1 MANPRA
7 QKFNPIAFTPWPV
20 TLVTTI
26 VYLALCV
33 PILVI
38 NQVVP
43 AAPETSPRGVNL
55 TEAWRDLQ
63 YLTGGFHPYNSRRN
77 DEVHEWLLRRIGS
90 IIRPTIEARNNS
102 ASNDDVPEVFV
113 FDDNQ
118 SNLTYSNGGVGKEA
132 IVGVYFEGTNIIVY
146 IRGSDDDPENWWE
159 RSNGKPKGKGGVL
172 VNAHYDS
179 VSTGYGATDDGMGV
193 VSLLQLLRYFTTPG
207 NKPRKGLVLLF
218 NNGEEDYLNG
228 AHVYSQHPLSNFTHT
243 FLNLE
248 GAGAGGRAAL
258 FRTTDTEVT
267 RFYKNAKHPF
277 GSVLAADG
285 FKMGMLRSQTDY
297 VVFNGVLGLRG
308 LDVAFIAPRSRYHTD
323 QDDVRHTSVDSL
335 WHMLS
340 ASVGTT
346 EGLVSYT
353 GTDFDGESKDQD
365 KVNSGTGTL
374 GVWFDVFGSAFAIF
388 RLHTLFALSV
398 TLLVVAPLVL
408 FITSIALSK
417 TDRMYLFSMSKSLG
431 GTDEKVSLRGL
442 RGLFRTPIILTVATV
457 IPIGLAYLLEKV
469 NPYIVHSSQFS
480 VWGMMLSAWIFV
492 AWFLACVADFFRP
505 SALHRAYSY
514 TWIFIVTWIM
524 LVINSVYAN
533 QKGIAAGYFVFFY
546 FAGAFLATWIS
557 YLELFALPRK
567 GDYASQTLRH
577 TGWRASSQS
586 SRLLTPS
593 ADELPSDT
601 GTNGAEHPED
611 AEEETDPT
619 ESTSLLRGQQT
630 TFANYRTGGN
640 GSAMEHTD
648 EHEDISEGGTFKHE
662 QSWSWTLPR
671 WTWVLQLL
679 LLAPIVIILVGQL
692 ALFLTTSMSQV
703 GSDGVSTFIVYLA
716 CAVFTTLLFTPLF
729 PFIHR
734 FTYHIPTFLFLIFIG
749 TLIYNLVAFPF
760 SPANRL
766 KISFIQEV
774 NLDDGSNKVSLT
786 GIQPYLT
793 DTINSIPSAAGQN
806 ITCDQ
811 SPFGNLEKCSWS
823 GPLPRVVGQNGEGD
837 SEIGSSKW
845 MTYNIT
851 KTVGRNSARVEI
863 FGQNTRACKLKF
875 DKPVSDFRVS
885 GSVTDHRMPHTNR
898 QGVAEIR
905 LWSRTWDRT
914 WVVDIDW
921 QDNSDKPE
929 GHDDVDDD
937 RQDAPQNS
945 LSGKVICLWS
955 DGNQSGVIP
964 ALDEVR
970 LYAPSWVAISK
981 SADGLVEASHD
992 FTIQ

>member
-1 MANPRA
+1 MATPRV

-20 TLVTTI
+20 TVITTI
-26 VYLALCV
+26 VYLALLI
-33 PILVI
+33 PILII
-38 NQVVP
+38 NLVVP
-43 AAPETSPRGVNL
+43 PAPETSPKGVNL

-63 YLTGGFHPYNSRRN
+63 HLTGGFHPYNSRRN
-77 DEVHEWLLRRIGS
+77 DEVHKWLLRRIDA
-90 IIRPTIEARNNS
+90 IIRPIVEAREHSS
-102 ASNDDVPEVFV
+102 ANDDVPEVFV

-118 SNLTYSNGGVGKEA
+118 SNLTYSNGGVNKAA

-285 FKMGMLRSQTDY
+285 FKMGLLRSQTDY
-297 VVFNGVLGLRG
+297 VVFNGILGLRG

-340 ASVGTT
+340 ASIGTT

-353 GTDFDGESKDQD
+353 GMDFDGRTKDQD
-365 KVNSGTGTL
+365 KVDSGAGTP
-374 GVWFDVFGSAFAIF
+374 GVWFDVFGSAFAVF

-398 TLLVVAPLVL
+398 TILVVAPLVI
-408 FITSIALSK
+408 FITSIVLSK

-431 GTDEKVSLRGL
+431 RTNERVSLRGL
-442 RGLFRTPIILTVATV
+442 RGLFRTPIILTVATI

-480 VWGMMLSAWIFV
+480 VWSMMLSVWIFL
-492 AWFLACVADFFRP
+492 AWFLARAADFFRP
-505 SALHRAYSY
+505 SALNRAYSY
-514 TWIFIVTWIM
+514 TWIFIATWIM
-524 LVINSVYAN
+524 LVINTVYAN

-546 FAGAFLATWIS
+546 FAGAFLATWVS

-567 GDYASQTLRH
+567 GDYARQTIRH
-577 TGWRASSQS
+577 PGRRPSSLS
-586 SRLLTPS
+586 SRLLTPA

-601 GTNGAEHPED
+601 GPNGAEISED
-611 AEEETDPT
+611 AGEETDPT
-619 ESTSLLRGQQT
+619 ESTSLLRGQRT
-630 TFANYRTGGN
+630 TFANYRTGG
-640 GSAMEHTD
+640 TD
-648 EHEDISEGGTFKHE
+648 GVVEDTDDGEDIGEGGTFKHE

-692 ALFLTTSMSQV
+692 ALLLTASMSQV

-716 CAVFTTLLFTPLF
+716 FAVFTALLLTPLL

-734 FTYHIPTFLFLIFIG
+734 FTYHIPTFLFLIFIS

-760 SPANRL
+760 SPGNRL
-766 KISFIQEV
+766 KVSFIQEV
-774 NLDDGSNKVSLT
+774 NFDDGSNKVSLT

-793 DTINSIPSAAGQN
+793 YTVNSIPSAAGQN

-811 SPFGNLEKCSWS
+811 GPFGNLQKCSWT
-823 GPLPRVVGQNGEGD
+823 GPFPRVVGGDREGNQ
-837 SEIGSSKW
+837 EIMSDKW
-845 MTYNIT
+845 MSYNIT
-851 KTVGRNSARVEI
+851 KMVGENKARFEI
-863 FGQNTRACKLKF
+863 SGRNTRACKLKF
-875 DKPVSDFRVS
+875 DKPVADFRVS
-885 GSVTDHRMPHTNR
+885 GSAVDHRMPHTSR

-905 LWSRTWDRT
+905 LWSRTWERT
-914 WVVDIDW
+914 WVIDVNW
-921 QDNSDKPE
+921 HDNPDKSE
-929 GHDDVDDD
+929 SDDD
-937 RQDAPQNS
+937 EKHDAPQNG

>member
-1 MANPRA
+1 MATPRA

-20 TLVTTI
+20 TLITTI
-26 VYLALCV
+26 VYLGLLI

-38 NQVVP
+38 SLVVP
-43 AAPETSPRGVNL
+43 PAPEASPEGVNI

-63 YLTGGFHPYNSRRN
+63 HLTGGFHPYNSRRN
-77 DEVHEWLLRRIGS
+77 DEVHQWLLRRIES
-90 IIRPTIEARNNS
+90 IIRPTREAGERS
-102 ASNDDVPEVFV
+102 FANDDVPEAFV

-118 SNLTYSNGGVGKEA
+118 SNLTYSNGGVGKAA

-146 IRGSDDDPENWWE
+146 IRGTEDDPENWWE

-179 VSTGYGATDDGMGV
+179 VSTGYGATDNGIGV
-193 VSLLQLLRYFTTPG
+193 VSLLQLLKYFTTPG

-228 AHVYSQHPLSNFTHT
+228 AHVFGQHPLSNFTHT

-267 RFYKNAKHPF
+267 RFYQNAKHPF

-285 FKMGMLRSQTDY
+285 FKMGLLRSQTDY
-297 VVFNGVLGLRG
+297 VVFNGIFGLRG
-308 LDVAFIAPRSRYHTD
+308 LDLAFIAPRSRYHTD
-323 QDDVRHTSVDSL
+323 QDDSRHTSVDSL

-340 ASVGTT
+340 AAIGTT

-353 GTDFDGESKDQD
+353 ETDFDGKSQSQD

-374 GVWFDVFGSAFAIF
+374 GVWFDMFGSAFAVF

-398 TLLVVAPLVL
+398 TLLVVAPLVI
-408 FITSIALSK
+408 FITAIVLSK

-431 GTDEKVSLRGL
+431 GTDERVSLRGL
-442 RGLFRTPIILTVATV
+442 RGLFRTPIILAVATV

-480 VWGMMLSAWIFV
+480 VWSMMISVWIFL
-492 AWFLACVADFFRP
+492 AWFLACAADFFRP

-514 TWIFIVTWIM
+514 TWIFIATWIM
-524 LVINSVYAN
+524 LVINTVYAN

-546 FAGAFLATWIS
+546 FSGAFLATWVS

-567 GDYASQTLRH
+567 LDFARQAIIHPR
-577 TGWRASSQS
+577 RRPSSLS

-593 ADELPSDT
+593 ADELPSGT
-601 GTNGAEHPED
+601 GPRAEYPGD
-611 AEEETDPT
+611 ADETDPT
-619 ESTSLLRGQQT
+619 ESTSLLHGQRT
-630 TFANYRTGGN
+630 TFANYRTGG
-640 GSAMEHTD
+640 TD
-648 EHEDISEGGTFKHE
+648 GLVEGADKREDIGEGGTFKRE
-662 QSWSWTLPR
+662 QSWSRTLPR

-679 LLAPIVIILVGQL
+679 LLAPIVLILVGQL

-716 CAVFTTLLFTPLF
+716 CAVFTTLLFAPLF

-734 FTYHIPTFLFLIFIG
+734 FTYHIPTFLFLVFVG

-766 KISFIQEV
+766 KMFFIQEV
-774 NLDDGSNKVSLT
+774 NLDDGSNTVSLS

-793 DTINSIPSAAGQN
+793 EAINSIPSAAGQN

-811 SPFGNLEKCSWS
+811 SAFGKLEKCSWA
-823 GPLPRVVGQNGEGD
+823 GLPPRVLGQDHDRDAGIVPSD
-837 SEIGSSKW
+837 W
-845 MTYNIT
+845 MSYNIT
-851 KTVGRNSARVEI
+851 KTVGENKARIEVS
-863 FGQNTRACKLKF
+863 GRNTRACKLKF
-875 DKPVSDFRVS
+875 DKPVADFLVS
-885 GSVTDHRMPHTNR
+885 GSATDHRMPHTSR
-898 QGVAEIR
+898 QGVTEIR

-914 WVVDIDW
+914 WVVDISWHDN
-921 QDNSDKPE
+921 QDRSE
-929 GHDDVDDD
+929 DDD
-937 RQDAPQNS
+937 GDDEKQDAPQNG
-945 LSGKVICLWS
+945 LSGKAICLWS
-955 DGNQSGVIP
+955 DSNQSGVIP
-964 ALDEVR
+964 ALDELR
-970 LYAPSWVAISK
+970 LYAPNWVAISK

-992 FTIQ
+992 ITIQ